1 MGRAA
6 KPRASSAK
14 ARSTAPESLSAAS
27 RAGSADGE
35 VAVRV
40 HCPAKVNLGLWILG
54 RRGDGYHEV
63 DTILQ
68 TIDLEDD
75 LELTRSDRP
84 GCRLAV
90 TGRPIPGPGPNLVE
104 RAWELLVSERPGLA
118 KRGVEARLLKR
129 IPIGAGLGGGSSDAA
144 GLLAGANA
152 LFGLGFDPTELER
165 LAAQLGSDIAFFVR
179 GGTARGTGRGEA
191 LRHLRPLPS
200 TWGVLVSPP
209 VAVSTSWAY
218 GLLRNRLTLRGSA
231 ASILASAVA
240 SGDVGAAVDARFN
253 AFEDVV
259 LSQVPLLARLK
270 QLFVAAGAW
279 GPLLS
284 GSGSSLF
291 TLARTEDEARS
302 VARAVGACDADVRVM
317 RTRERGVTVARGM

>member
-1 MGRAA
+1 MARAA
-6 KPRASSAK
+6 KPRAS
-14 ARSTAPESLSAAS
+14 RSNEGRRTADPTPA
-27 RAGSADGE
+27 

-40 HCPAKVNLGLWILG
+40 HCPGKVNLGLWILG
-54 RRGDGYHEV
+54 RRPDGYHEV

-68 TIDLEDD
+68 SIDLEDE
-75 LELTRSDRP
+75 LELARSDRP
-84 GCRLAV
+84 GFRFVA

-104 RAWELLVSERPGLA
+104 RAWELLVSERPRLA
-118 KRGVEARLLKR
+118 KEGVEARLLKR
-129 IPIGAGLGGGSSDAA
+129 IPVGAGLGGGSSDAA

-152 LFGLGFDPTELER
+152 LFDLGFDSSDLEG
-165 LAAQLGSDIAFFVR
+165 LAAQLGSDIPFFIR
-179 GGTARGTGRGEA
+179 GGTARGTGRGER
-191 LRHLRPLPS
+191 LRHLRPLSP
-200 TWGVLVSPP
+200 TWGVVVSPP

-240 SGDVGAAVDARFN
+240 SGDVGAAVEARFN

-270 QLFVAAGAW
+270 QSCVAAGAW

-291 TLARTEDEARS
+291 TLARTEDEARL
-302 VARAVGACDADVRVM
+302 VAKAIGACDADVRVM
-317 RTRERGVTVARGM
+317 RTRERGVTVARTM